1 MILADTDVLIDF
13 LVGVQPVKNQ
23 IAQYIKAE
31 RLETT
36 AITCF
41 ELLSG
46 ADQTKR
52 GHAVRQ
58 LLDALSV
65 LPLDREAARHA
76 AEVRRKL
83 DRAGQTLG
91 MGDSLIAGIA
101 LAHNLP
107 LFTRNRAHF
116 ERVEKLEL
124 VKVGEFAS

>member
-58 LLDALSV
+58 LLDALNV

-83 DRAGQTLG
+83 DQAGQTIG

-101 LAHNLP
+101 LAHSLP